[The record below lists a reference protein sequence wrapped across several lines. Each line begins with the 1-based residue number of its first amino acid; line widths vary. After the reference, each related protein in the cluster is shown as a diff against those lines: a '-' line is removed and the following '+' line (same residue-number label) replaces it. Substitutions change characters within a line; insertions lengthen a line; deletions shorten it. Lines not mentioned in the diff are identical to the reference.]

1 MAENFIIE
9 NNIVTVKINKQIYS
23 REVIM
28 QTTYVLLE
36 KYYFFIDLD
45 SNENFEIQIRPKEK
59 EKISKEDVLIFLDE
73 LIESSSYIDQLK
85 RTSKTREIILE
96 KALMSQNLN

>member
-1 MAENFIIE
+1 MNKNFEIKD
-9 NNIVTVKINKQIYS
+9 NIAIVKVKKEIYS
-23 REVIM
+23 KEVIM

-36 KYYFFIDLD
+36 KYYFFVDLD
-45 SNENFEIQIRPKEK
+45 ENNFIIEIRPKENNTIQ
-59 EKISKEDVLIFLDE
+59 EKDILILFDE

-96 KALMSQNLN
+96 KALMSQNK